1 MKIGK
6 NIEELRIAQHIDPK
20 VIANELQLSVDKYLA
35 IEKDEVDITLNQL
48 EIIAKVLSCLPI
60 DLLQGEVPSGHI
72 RNYFF
77 NQDGNSNINIKVQG
91 IDQEEIRKGY
101 RDLYS
106 DELKRI
112 PKLEKLLR
120 ENNIDFDF

>member
-20 VIANELQLSVDKYLA
+20 VIANELHLSVDEYLA
-35 IEKDEVDITLNQL
+35 IEKDEIDITLNQL
-48 EIIAKVLSCLPI
+48 EVIAKVLSCLPT
-60 DLLQGEVPSGHI
+60 DLLQSDVPPGHI

-77 NQDGNSNINIKVQG
+77 NQDGNHNINIKVQG
-91 IDQEEIRKGY
+91 IDQEEIRNFY
-101 RDLYS
+101 QDLYS

-112 PKLEKLLR
+112 PKFEKLLR
-120 ENNIDFDF
+120 ENGIHFDF